1 MQNTAS
7 TDWEASAL
15 RLLGLTLLVMV
26 TAWLGIATRPVGM
39 LAAFWPANAV
49 LLGLFI
55 LYPRLARPASWGAA
69 LLGFVA
75 ADLFMG
81 GSFLL
86 SLRLSLVNLAFV
98 GCGLLLVRITPRRF
112 RSLRQPGGL
121 LTLFAICLLASGFS
135 ALAAVLLGH
144 VIQPPVFTSA
154 WEAASSWF
162 SADLVNAVLILPVML
177 SAPEFFARLASGRHS
192 RRRND
197 LWEFAPVVAL
207 LVSLIVCAGVGG
219 PGSLGF
225 VVPALL
231 WCALSYSLFISAL
244 LTLLSCVWLVVAV
257 SLGLLPLLD
266 AGNDSARTLS
276 LRLGI
281 TLFAFG
287 PLIVASINRAR
298 NRELATLRQRADHD
312 ILTGTL
318 SRRSFTRRAEALLR
332 QKRGATPL
340 VVMMLDLDHF
350 KQVNDR
356 HGHAMGDEVLR
367 VFATS
372 VKRILRQDDLFG
384 RLGGEEFAL
393 VLPGLDEAHALGMA
407 ERIRQEIAGRPVR
420 REEASVTITLSI
432 GLLWLPEVP
441 GGSLEPLLSEADR
454 ALYRAKAEG
463 RDRVVMVSS
472 PGRDKPALLVAPQL

>member
-1 MQNTAS
+1 
-7 TDWEASAL
+7 
-15 RLLGLTLLVMV
+15 
-26 TAWLGIATRPVGM
+26 
-39 LAAFWPANAV
+39 
-49 LLGLFI
+49 
-55 LYPRLARPASWGAA
+55 
-69 LLGFVA
+69 
-75 ADLFMG
+75 
-81 GSFLL
+81 
-86 SLRLSLVNLAFV
+86 
-98 GCGLLLVRITPRRF
+98 
-112 RSLRQPGGL
+112 
-121 LTLFAICLLASGFS
+121 
-135 ALAAVLLGH
+135 VLLGH
-144 VIQPPVFTSA
+144 VIQPPVFASA

-393 VLPGLDEAHALGMA
+393 VLPGLDEANARGMA